1 MNCISGV
8 RELLTQANG
17 STFPPKATRYGGAST
32 SLVRLLTWSFQRSS
46 MGLVYGGFQKGFLAV
61 GSKGSP
67 RSFEAG
73 EKEAWRGCNRVV
85 DGGKLPKRQQA
96 AGKTLLCEILSAETR
111 WEAERRRDQ
120 FARWC
125 VQRGCPTAA
134 QCLEA
139 DWERMVT
146 CCRFPRAHWQHLRTT
161 NSAESPFAAARLR
174 TRCRHAT
181 QEGVGGHRGDLEE
194 AVRGEA
200 CAPPTQPSEADATGV
215 SRSSVH

>member
-1 MNCISGV
+1 
-8 RELLTQANG
+8 
-17 STFPPKATRYGGAST
+17 
-32 SLVRLLTWSFQRSS
+32 

-73 EKEAWRGCNRVV
+73 EKEAERGCNRVV

-125 VQRGCPTAA
+125 VQRGCPNAA

-161 NSAESPFAAARLR
+161 NTAESPFAAARLR
-174 TRCRHAT
+174 T
-181 QEGVGGHRGDLEE
+181 D
-194 AVRGEA
+194 
-200 CAPPTQPSEADATGV
+200 PPRDSGRRRRPPW
-215 SRSSVH
+215 